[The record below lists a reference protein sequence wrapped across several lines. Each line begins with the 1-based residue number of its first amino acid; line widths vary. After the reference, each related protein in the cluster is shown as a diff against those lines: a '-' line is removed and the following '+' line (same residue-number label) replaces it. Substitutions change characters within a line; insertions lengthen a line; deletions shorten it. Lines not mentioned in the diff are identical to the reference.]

1 MRKVLVAD
9 DEPTSRHLIEAT
21 VRKWGYDVV
30 ACSDGSEAW
39 EALQREGAPELVLL
53 DWMMPGLDGVEV
65 CRRVRGAPNSDPTYI
80 ILLTSKK
87 DKIDVVEGLEA
98 GADDYITKPFDQT
111 ELRARVEVGARM
123 VTLQLALADR
133 AMQLENLTNSLE
145 QQVAERTSELSESN
159 AMLKVEIADRT
170 RAEEALALRAKELA
184 RSNQELQQFGHM
196 VSHELQEP
204 LRKVQGLAELLRT
217 KSHDALT
224 EQGIDI
230 LERLQAAAGRMRTLV
245 NDVLAYSLVETK
257 GQAFATV
264 DLAELVS
271 AVMSDLEVSIQQS
284 EGRVITKNLPSIQG
298 DPRQLHQLFQNLISN
313 GLKFHAPGQSPLVTV
328 YSHLLDNRGN
338 PAGAEICELVVED
351 DGIGFD
357 QKYEH
362 KMFNLFQ
369 RLHSRGAYEGK
380 GIGLAMCRKIVERH
394 RGSIKALS
402 HPGQGAKFVVTLPVA
417 HPNGENARE

>member
-80 ILLTSKK
+80 IFLTSKK

-98 GADDYITKPFDQT
+98 GADDHITKPFDQT

-298 DPRQLHQLFQNLISN
+298 DPRQLRQLFQNLISN

-417 HPNGENARE
+417 HPNGETARE

>member
-30 ACSDGSEAW
+30 ACSDGGEAW

-80 ILLTSKK
+80 IFLTSKK

-98 GADDYITKPFDQT
+98 GADDHITKPFDQT

-298 DPRQLHQLFQNLISN
+298 DPRQLRQLFQNLISN

-417 HPNGENARE
+417 HPNGETARE